1 MRVLLLNQFFWPDLA
16 ATSQLLTDLASHLA
30 AQHHDVT
37 VICGCHAYGGKDCI
51 ECPPVNI
58 VRVVDWPFARGR
70 LARPL
75 SYISFFAGAAWRAL
89 RIPKPDIV
97 ISLTTP
103 PLLSV
108 VGLLVQKL
116 RGAQHQIWEMDLYP
130 DVAIDLQVLRAGS
143 VLTLITGAVADF
155 VRRRANRIIVLG
167 ECMRTRLQAR
177 GIPANQ
183 IAVAENWAD
192 GRLLYPAGEVAA
204 KVLTVMYPGN
214 LGLAHEVDTLAGA
227 MRELGNHAGIR
238 FLFVGGGP
246 RFKSLQQFC
255 ESRGITNASFLPYCS
270 RDRLNQLMAAVQVG
284 LATQTDACLGS
295 LVPSK
300 IYSLIAAGL
309 PLLFIGPAG
318 STAANLI
325 RRFDCGWHIAC
336 GDSGRLS
343 RLLASLAD
351 NRDEVRE
358 TGRRARQAFLENYDR
373 PIGVERI
380 CRLMGMPASVESG

>member
-1 MRVLLLNQFFWPDLA
+1 
-16 ATSQLLTDLASHLA
+16 
-30 AQHHDVT
+30 
-37 VICGCHAYGGKDCI
+37 
-51 ECPPVNI
+51 
-58 VRVVDWPFARGR
+58 
-70 LARPL
+70 
-75 SYISFFAGAAWRAL
+75 
-89 RIPKPDIV
+89 
-97 ISLTTP
+97 LTTP
-103 PLLSV
+103 PLLSA

-143 VLTLITGAVADF
+143 VASLITGAIADF

-167 ECMRTRLQAR
+167 ECMRTRLEAH

-192 GRLLYPAGEVAA
+192 GRLLYPAGKGAA

-214 LGLAHEVDTLAGA
+214 LGLAHDVDTLAGA
-227 MRELGNHAGIR
+227 MRELGNHPGIR
-238 FLFVGGGP
+238 FLLVGGGP

-255 ESRGITNASFLPYCS
+255 ESGGIRNTSFLPYCS

-309 PLLFIGPAG
+309 PLLFIGPVG

-325 RRFDCGWHIAC
+325 QRFDCGWHVRC
-336 GDSGRLS
+336 GDSRTLS
-343 RLLASLAD
+343 RLLARLAD
-351 NRDEVRE
+351 DRDEVRE
-358 TGRRARQAFLENYDR
+358 KGRRARSAFLENYDR

-380 CRLMGMPASVESG
+380 CRLMGMPASVESALARDV